1 MAPTGGSRR
10 RLLLVILI
18 VTSLLLITLD
28 LRGVQVVE
36 GIKSGTGSALSP
48 FQKVGRA
55 VVVPVRNFFAD
66 LTHLGRTRS
75 TINNL
80 REENAKL
87 RSEIRLHRNEHGES
101 KQLKKALD
109 LAGKARFAVV
119 SAKVLAQG
127 SSGSFTRTITIDAG
141 SNSGIKKNQT
151 VINGY
156 GLVGVVKKVFN
167 DTSLIMLIS
176 DPSFKIGTRI
186 AGTQQI
192 GILSGDGTNSGVL
205 QALDNR
211 EEIKK
216 GDVVLARGSANN
228 SPFVP
233 GVPIGVITRVSSA
246 TNSVSQVAD
255 VRFYPNLN
263 ALGVV
268 SIVVGASKNDPRD
281 SLVPPPPQPTPI
293 PTVTV
298 TATPSPTNSS
308 N

>member
-10 RLLLVILI
+10 RLLFVILI

-28 LRGVQVVE
+28 LRGVQIVE
-36 GIKSGTGSALSP
+36 GVKSGTGSALSP
-48 FQKVGRA
+48 FQKAGRA
-55 VVVPVRNFFAD
+55 VVLPVRNFFAD
-66 LTHLGRTRS
+66 ITHLGRTRS

-87 RSEIRLHRNEHGES
+87 RTALRDQKNQVGQS

-109 LAGKARFAVV
+109 LAGKANFKVV

-127 SSGSFTRTITIDAG
+127 SSGAFTRTITIDVG
-141 SNSGIKKNQT
+141 ENSGIKKNQT

-156 GLVGVVKKVFN
+156 GLVGVVKKVYS
-167 DTSLIMLIS
+167 DSSLVMLIS
-176 DPSFKIGTRI
+176 DPAFKIGTRI

-192 GILSGDGTNSGVL
+192 GILSGNGTNSGIL

-216 GDVVLARGSANN
+216 NDIVLARGSANN

-233 GVPIGVITRVSSA
+233 GVPIGLITRVSSA
-246 TNSVSQVAD
+246 TNSVSQIASVK
-255 VRFYPNLN
+255 FYVNLG

-268 SIVVGASKNDPRD
+268 SVVVGAPKSDPRD
-281 SLVPPPPQPTPI
+281 ALVPPGPEPTPI

-298 TATPSPTNSS
+298 TATPEPKN
-308 N
+308 

>member
-1 MAPTGGSRR
+1 MAPSGGSRR

-36 GIKSGTGSALSP
+36 GLKNGTGTALAP

-55 VVVPVRNFFAD
+55 IVVPVRNFFAD
-66 LTHLGRTRS
+66 LTHLGSTRS

-87 RSEIRLHRNEHGES
+87 RTQLRIKQNVIGES

-127 SSGSFTRTITIDAG
+127 SSGSFTRTVTIDAG
-141 SNSGIKKNQT
+141 SSSGLKKNQT

-156 GLVGVVKKVFN
+156 GLVGVIKKVFN
-167 DTSLIMLIS
+167 DTALVMLIS

-192 GILSGDGTNSGVL
+192 GILSGDGTNSGIL

-211 EEIKK
+211 EVINK
-216 GDVVLARGSANN
+216 GDVVLALGSANN

-255 VRFYPNLN
+255 VRYYTNLN
-263 ALGVV
+263 ALGIV
-268 SIVVGASKNDPRD
+268 SVVVGASKNNPRD

-298 TATPSPTNSS
+298 TATPSPTSTN

>member
-1 MAPTGGSRR
+1 MAPSSGGRR

-28 LRGVQVVE
+28 LRGVQVVN
-36 GIKSGTGSALSP
+36 GLKSGTGTALSP
-48 FQKVGRA
+48 FQKIGNSI
-55 VVVPVRNFFAD
+55 VVPVRNFFAD
-66 LTHLGRTRS
+66 IAHLGRTRS
-75 TINNL
+75 TINGL

-87 RSEIRLHRNEHGES
+87 RTQLRMHSNEHGET

-109 LAGKARFAVV
+109 LAGKARYSVV

-127 SSGSFTRTITIDAG
+127 GSGSFTRTVTIDAG
-141 SNSGIKKNQT
+141 ASSGIKKNQT

-156 GLVGVVKKVFN
+156 GLVGVVKKVFS
-167 DTSLIMLIS
+167 DTALITLIS

-192 GILSGDGTNSGVL
+192 GIMSGDGTNSGIL

-255 VRFYPNLN
+255 VKYYTNLN

-268 SIVVGASKNDPRD
+268 SVVVGASKNNPRD
-281 SLVPPPPQPTPI
+281 ALVPPAPLPTPI

-298 TATPSPTNSS
+298 TATPSPS

>member
-10 RLLLVILI
+10 RLLLVILL
-18 VTSLLLITLD
+18 VTSLLVITLD
-28 LRGVQVVE
+28 LRGVSVTRN
-36 GIKSGTGSALSP
+36 IKSGAGTALSP
-48 FQKVGRA
+48 FQKAGA
-55 VVVPVRNFFAD
+55 VIVTPFRNFISD

-75 TINNL
+75 TITKL
-80 REENAKL
+80 REENASLRNKL
-87 RSEIRLHRNEHGES
+87 REEKNIAGES

-109 LAGKARFAVV
+109 LAGKAKFPVV
-119 SAKVLAQG
+119 SARVIAQG
-127 SSGSFTRTITIDAG
+127 SSGSFTRTLTIDAG
-141 SNSGIKKNQT
+141 ESSGIRRNQT

-156 GLVGVVKKVFN
+156 GLVGVVKKVYS
-167 DTSLIMLIS
+167 DTALVMLIS

-192 GILSGDGTNSGVL
+192 GIMSGDGTNSGVL

-216 GDVVLARGSANN
+216 GDVVLAKGSVNN

-233 GVPIGVITRVSSA
+233 GVPIGKVTRVSSA
-246 TNSVSQVAD
+246 TNSVTQVAE
-255 VRFYPNLN
+255 VTYYVNLG
-263 ALGVV
+263 AIGVV
-268 SIVVGASKNDPRD
+268 SVVVGSPKYDPRD
-281 SLVPPPPQPTPI
+281 SLVPPAPIPTPI

-298 TATPSPTNSS
+298 TATPSPS

>member
-1 MAPTGGSRR
+1 MAPSGGSRR
-10 RLLLVILI
+10 RLLLEILI

-36 GIKSGTGSALSP
+36 GFKNGTGTALAP

-66 LTHLGRTRS
+66 LTHLGSTRS

-87 RSEIRLHRNEHGES
+87 RTQLRIKQNVIGES

-141 SNSGIKKNQT
+141 SSSGIKKNQT

-176 DPSFKIGTRI
+176 DPGFKIGTRI

-192 GILSGDGTNSGVL
+192 GILSGDGTNSGIL
-205 QALDNR
+205 QALD
-211 EEIKK
+211 
-216 GDVVLARGSANN
+216 
-228 SPFVP
+228 
-233 GVPIGVITRVSSA
+233 
-246 TNSVSQVAD
+246 
-255 VRFYPNLN
+255 
-263 ALGVV
+263 
-268 SIVVGASKNDPRD
+268 
-281 SLVPPPPQPTPI
+281 
-293 PTVTV
+293 
-298 TATPSPTNSS
+298 
-308 N
+308 

>member
-1 MAPTGGSRR
+1 MAPSGGSRR
-10 RLLLVILI
+10 RLLLVTLI

-36 GIKSGTGSALSP
+36 GLKSGTGTALSP

-87 RSEIRLHRNEHGES
+87 RSQLRVHKDEHGEA

-109 LAGKARFAVV
+109 LAGKARYAVV
-119 SAKVLAQG
+119 SARVLAQG
-127 SSGSFTRTITIDAG
+127 STGSFTRTITIDAG
-141 SNSGIKKNQT
+141 TSSGIKKNQT
-151 VINGY
+151 VINGA
-156 GLVGVVKKVFN
+156 GLVGVVKKVYG
-167 DTSLIMLIS
+167 DTALIMLIS

-192 GILSGDGTNSGVL
+192 GILSGDGTNSGIL

-233 GVPIGVITRVSSA
+233 GVPIGTITRVSSA

-255 VRFYPNLN
+255 VRFFPNLN
-263 ALGVV
+263 ALGIV
-268 SIVVGASKNDPRD
+268 SVVVGASRNNPRD
-281 SLVPPPPQPTPI
+281 ALVPPAPRPTPI

-298 TATPSPTNSS
+298 TATPLPS